1 MKEYLRLKEGEQEIK
16 HYNSQV
22 DEVLKETYG
31 LLIYD
36 EQMIQLANILADIL
50 VPMTPAIVPAMK
62 KGGIYITSGI
72 LQEYAYKVI
81 DACKA
86 AGLEIKEQTQQGEW
100 VSITAVKP

>member
-1 MKEYLRLKEGEQEIK
+1 
-16 HYNSQV
+16 
-22 DEVLKETYG
+22 
-31 LLIYD
+31 
-36 EQMIQLANILADIL
+36 
-50 VPMTPAIVPAMK
+50 MK

-72 LQEYAYKVI
+72 LQEYAYKGI